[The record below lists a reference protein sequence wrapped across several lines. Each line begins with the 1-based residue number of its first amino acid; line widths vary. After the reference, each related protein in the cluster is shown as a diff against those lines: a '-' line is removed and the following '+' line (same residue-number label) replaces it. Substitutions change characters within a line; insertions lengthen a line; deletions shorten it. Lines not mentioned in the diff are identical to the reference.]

1 MNANANANASA
12 TGTRSAVKKDVQL
25 MIREGVVSVN
35 ITRYNID

>member
-1 MNANANANASA
+1 MNPNANANA
-12 TGTRSAVKKDVQL
+12 TGTRSAVKNDVLL